1 MFSNFDEESRKILV
15 LAKKQMMET
24 NPPYVGSE
32 HLLLAILH
40 SSNTISDRLRK
51 LGLTYDKFKQE
62 IINIIGIGTNDK
74 EVFLYTPLLK
84 RVIENAIIDSKE
96 NNNNEVTINHL
107 FSSLLEEGEGVAIR
121 IMLGMNINLENVYN
135 EFAYKLLVPKTKNGK
150 KLLLEELGVD
160 LTLRARNKEL
170 DPVIGREKEV
180 ARVIE
185 ILSRRT
191 KNNPLLIGPAGVG
204 KTAIVEQ
211 LAYLIS
217 ISDVPLSLRNKRI
230 ISLDMATTVAGTKY
244 RGEFE
249 ERIKKILKEIEDN
262 DDIILF
268 IDEIHTIV
276 GAGGAEGAIDA
287 SNIFKPALA
296 RGKIK
301 VIGATTTEEYKK
313 FIEEDKALSRR
324 FQTVMIDVPNKENVH
339 NILMGLKPV
348 YESFHSVSI
357 SSNIINL
364 IIDLSEK
371 YIHNRNQPDKAIDIM
386 DEVCAYVSL
395 KENKSVKKYNGLNK
409 ELQSVKTLKDKCITE
424 NDFKTT
430 LLYREQETSITD
442 KINNLEL
449 NIKKT
454 KMKNVTKDD
463 VAYVLNMKT
472 GIPIYELLNDNI
484 KIIKGIEQTI
494 KNKIIGQDK
503 AVKEVIDI
511 IKKVKLGFKDD
522 NKCYSLLFC
531 GPSGVGKTELAT
543 LFGKVMVD
551 NNVIRLDMSEYSDAS
566 AVSKIVGSAPG
577 YVGYSDNKNVL
588 EEVRSKPFSVII
600 LDELEK
606 ASNQVLNLFYQIL
619 DNGKIKNSKVEYV
632 FFDNTVIIMTSNIGY
647 DEDSIGFNKQDIHE
661 SKITDNFSI
670 PFINRVDSIIY
681 FNSLTEDNIRTI
693 INNKIVIL
701 KDKYKN
707 KGVKV
712 KITHNVVDEMIVLS
726 NYTSYGARKI
736 DKILKDKVEDIIVDN
751 ILNNNYNITISTINN
766 QYQGVL

>member
-15 LAKKQMMET
+15 LAKKEMMELKH
-24 NPPYVGSE
+24 PYVGSE

-40 SSNTISDRLRK
+40 SSNTISERLRK

-121 IMLGMNINLENVYN
+121 IMLGMNINLENLYN

-180 ARVIE
+180 ERVIE

-424 NDFKTT
+424 NDFKTA
-430 LLYREQETSITD
+430 LLYREQETGITD

-484 KIIKGIEQTI
+484 KIIKGIEHTI
-494 KNKIIGQDK
+494 KNKIVGQDK

-619 DNGKIKNSKVEYV
+619 DNGKIKNSKGEYV

-681 FNSLTEDNIRTI
+681 FNTLTEDNIRTI

-751 ILNNNYNITISTINN
+751 ILNNNNNITISTINN